1 MAVEKEKKLYAY
13 QEKFHLKVK
22 VWTSMIELLIVF
34 HMKMYFQ
41 GTHPFVIPILMEAW
55 FDDNIWGQK
64 WSPFLVE

>member
-22 VWTSMIELLIVF
+22 VWISMIELLIVF

-41 GTHPFVIPILMEAW
+41 GTHPFVIYLWKLGLMTIFGAK
-55 FDDNIWGQK
+55 NGA
-64 WSPFLVE
+64 PFF